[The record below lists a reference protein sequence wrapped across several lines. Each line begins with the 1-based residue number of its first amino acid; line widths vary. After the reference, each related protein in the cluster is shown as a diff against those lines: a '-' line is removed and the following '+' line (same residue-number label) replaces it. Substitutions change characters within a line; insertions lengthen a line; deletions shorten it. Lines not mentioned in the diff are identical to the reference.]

1 MTGYHVYFKNKEIEP
16 YHEIDLLTTLLS
28 CLSWKKYYGPI
39 KLFCNQEFLDYIT
52 EYGLDKAYDEI
63 NVDVSDT
70 IPYKEYLDKYW
81 SFNKIHVAKLISE
94 VEEKFVILDNDF
106 YVSIP
111 YEFNWDANF
120 IGYHYEAY
128 NINSSDN
135 VYLDPKVF
143 LNEENYKKLNWGMPP
158 INCAFMYFNSKDLID
173 TWYSWVT
180 GVIEFNKD
188 KPRNRYDSDTI
199 FIEQR
204 LLPTLCDALN
214 LSYGTL
220 LPNYYLQYIPFNEEG
235 YEWFPLMDSDLR
247 YRELFDNFRHIWG
260 MKRYYNQK
268 KWRQKISDIQLKDLE
283 FYHNYSEISNN
294 FPQII
299 SKCEEYIK

>member
-39 KLFCNQEFLDYIT
+39 KLFCNQEFLDYIK

-63 NVDVSDT
+63 NVDVSNT
-70 IPYKEYLDKYW
+70 IPYKKYLDKYW

-94 VEEKFVILDNDF
+94 IEEKFVILDNDF
-106 YVSIP
+106 YVRIP
-111 YEFNWDANF
+111 YEFNWDSNF

-128 NINSSDN
+128 NINSSEN

-143 LNEENYKKLNWGMPP
+143 LDEENYKKLNWGMPP
-158 INCAFMYFNSKDLID
+158 INCAFMYFNSKNLID
-173 TWYSWVT
+173 TWYSWAT

-268 KWRQKISDIQLKDLE
+268 KWRQKISDIQLKDLK

-299 SKCEEYIK
+299 SKCEEYLK

>member
-1 MTGYHVYFKNKEIEP
+1 MTGYHVYFKNKEVEP

-28 CLSWKKYYGPI
+28 CISWKKYYGPI
-39 KLFCNQEFLDYIT
+39 KLFCNQEFLDYIK

-94 VEEKFVILDNDF
+94 IEEKFVILDNDF
-106 YVSIP
+106 YVRIP
-111 YEFNWDANF
+111 YEFNWDVNF

-128 NINSSDN
+128 NINSLEN

-143 LNEENYKKLNWGMPP
+143 LDEENYKKLNWGVPP
-158 INCAFMYFNSKDLID
+158 INCAFMYFNSKNLID
-173 TWYSWVT
+173 TWYSWAT

-188 KPRNRYDSDTI
+188 KPRNEYDSDTI

-247 YRELFDNFRHIWG
+247 YRELFNNFRHIWG

-268 KWRQKISDIQLKDLE
+268 KWRQKISDIQLKVLK

-299 SKCEEYIK
+299 SKCEEYLK

>member
-39 KLFCNQEFLDYIT
+39 KLFCNQEFLDYIK

-63 NVDVSDT
+63 NVDVSNT
-70 IPYKEYLDKYW
+70 IPYKKYLDKYW

-94 VEEKFVILDNDF
+94 IEEKFVILDNDF
-106 YVSIP
+106 YVRIP
-111 YEFNWDANF
+111 YEFNWDVNF

-128 NINSSDN
+128 NINSLEN

-143 LNEENYKKLNWGMPP
+143 LDEENYKKLNWGVPP
-158 INCAFMYFNSKDLID
+158 INCAFMYFNSKNLID
-173 TWYSWVT
+173 TWYSWAT

-235 YEWFPLMDSDLR
+235 YEWFPLIDSDLR
-247 YRELFDNFRHIWG
+247 YRELFNNFRHIWG

>member
-39 KLFCNQEFLDYIT
+39 KLFCNQEFLDYIK

-63 NVDVSDT
+63 NVDVSNT
-70 IPYKEYLDKYW
+70 IPYKKYLDKYW

-94 VEEKFVILDNDF
+94 IEEKFVILDNDF
-106 YVSIP
+106 YVRIP
-111 YEFNWDANF
+111 YEFNWDVNF

-128 NINSSDN
+128 NINSLEN

-143 LNEENYKKLNWGMPP
+143 LDEENYKKLNWGVPP
-158 INCAFMYFNSKDLID
+158 INCAFMYFNSKNLID
-173 TWYSWVT
+173 TWYSWAT
-180 GVIEFNKD
+180 GIIEFNKD
-188 KPRNRYDSDTI
+188 KPRNGYNSDNI
-199 FIEQR
+199 FIEQS
-204 LLPTLCDALN
+204 LLPTLCDTLN

-235 YEWFPLMDSDLR
+235 YEWFPLIDSDLR
-247 YRELFDNFRHIWG
+247 YRELFNNFRHIWG